1 MFSRLIGLGLG
12 LGSSDYREVTV
23 GYHMHAKLLAFC
35 FLVTGIFVVGALAG
49 DETAGVRQ
57 VEDFSRFKAGTFPEG
72 WKARGGDGSKVYRVK
87 ADPESYL
94 EAKAINSAVT
104 IAKKFEYDLKEYPFL
119 SWQWRVL
126 ELPRGGDER
135 YKKIGDSAAAIYV
148 IFPGLFRP
156 DNLKYV
162 WSASLPIGTT
172 TESPYNSKTKIVV
185 LRNQSSPLRTWV
197 SEKVNVY
204 EDYKRLFGRE
214 PEHVKAIGLM
224 SDSDNT
230 ESEAKAHYKRI
241 SISKE

>member
-1 MFSRLIGLGLG
+1 MR
-12 LGSSDYREVTV
+12 
-23 GYHMHAKLLAFC
+23 YHMRAKILAFF
-35 FLVTGIFVVGALAG
+35 FLVTGIVVVGALAG
-49 DETAGVRQ
+49 DETAGIRE

-87 ADPESYL
+87 ANQESYL
-94 EAKAINSAVT
+94 EARAISSAVA

-135 YKKIGDSAAAIYV
+135 HKKTGDSATAIYV

-156 DNLKYV
+156 DTIKYV

-185 LRNQSSPLRTWV
+185 LRNQSSPLGTWV

-204 EDYKRLFGRE
+204 EDYKRVFGRE
-214 PEHVKAIGLM
+214 PEHVQAIGLM

-230 ESEAKAHYKRI
+230 ESRAQAHYKGI
-241 SISKE
+241 SISKK

>member
-1 MFSRLIGLGLG
+1 MPDKRL
-12 LGSSDYREVTV
+12 V
-23 GYHMHAKLLAFC
+23 GVLAFF
-35 FLVTGIFVVGALAG
+35 FLVTGIVAVGVLAG
-49 DETAGVRQ
+49 DEAAGIRQ

-87 ADPESYL
+87 ADRESYL
-94 EAKAINSAVT
+94 EAKAISSAVT

-135 YKKIGDSAAAIYV
+135 YKKTGDSAAGIYV
-148 IFPGLFRP
+148 IFKGLIRP
-156 DNLKYV
+156 DNIKYV
-162 WSASLPIGTT
+162 WSASLPVSTT
-172 TESPYNSKTKIVV
+172 TKSPYNSKTKIVV

-214 PEHVKAIGLM
+214 PKHVQAIGLM
-224 SDSDNT
+224 SDSDDT
-230 ESEAKAHYKRI
+230 ESGAQAHYKGI

>member
-1 MFSRLIGLGLG
+1 M
-12 LGSSDYREVTV
+12 
-23 GYHMHAKLLAFC
+23 GYHMRAKILAFF
-35 FLVTGIFVVGALAG
+35 FLVTGVVVVGALAG
-49 DETAGVRQ
+49 DETAGMRQ

-87 ADPESYL
+87 ANQESYL
-94 EAKAINSAVT
+94 EARAISSAVA

-135 YKKIGDSAAAIYV
+135 HKKTGDSAAAIYV

-156 DNLKYV
+156 DTIKYV

-172 TESPYNSKTKIVV
+172 TKSPYNSKTKIVV
-185 LRNQSSPLRTWV
+185 LRNESSPLGTWV
-197 SEKVNVY
+197 SEKINVY

-214 PEHVKAIGLM
+214 PKPVKAVGLM

-230 ESEAKAHYKRI
+230 ESSAIAHYKRI
-241 SISKE
+241 GAMSK